1 VGAAVLVGLGARVE
15 RRKVSETVVLR
26 VGVLGPVTVWNGSE
40 ELRVGQP
47 RQQAVLGILA
57 MRANRV
63 ISRGELVDAVWGQD
77 PPASAE
83 GGIYTYVAGLRRIIE
98 PTRSARGPG
107 RVLVSSGAGYVL
119 HLVPG
124 QPDAVAFEQHL
135 ARARQLRKSGDP
147 VGAVDAL
154 ESALG
159 LWRGVAFAGVP
170 GPFAETERVRLAELR
185 SGAAEERADV
195 LLALGRH
202 EEVIP
207 DLTALVAD
215 HPLRERMRGL
225 LMIALYR
232 SGRHAEAL
240 RVFQDGRRVLA
251 EELGIDPGAD
261 LSRIRQQV
269 LTCDPA
275 LDVIAEAAPASPGAD
290 RRPASPGETGGSA
303 RPPRTAAGTGPR
315 GSDGSVLPS
324 GTAGPVGPALLSGV
338 APGAGRAPSWAAGPP
353 GVPVPAQLPLD
364 GQGFSGRHEELR
376 ALHAML
382 PSARAAGTGESVPV
396 VVITG
401 TAGVGKTALAIR
413 FGRQVAKRFPDGQLY
428 VNLRGLDPG
437 APPMDPSGALRFF
450 LDAFGV
456 PPYRIVA
463 PLEERAAL
471 FRSLVAGKRVLVVL
485 DNASNAA
492 QVRPLLPGSP
502 DCLVV
507 VTSRNQMAGL
517 VAAEG
522 ATLITLDVLGDGEAH
537 EMLSR
542 RLGQERVA
550 AEPQAADEIVAA
562 CARLPLALSI
572 AVGRAA
578 SRPKRPLA
586 ELAAELRDARVRLDA
601 LEAGDAATDV
611 RAVLSWSYNQLSP
624 AAARMFRLLGLHP
637 GPDISLPAAASL
649 AGISRAE
656 AGTVLRELTRTH
668 MAAEHLPGRF
678 AFHDLLRAYASDQCE
693 RTDSPAERGLATQ
706 RMLDHY
712 LHTAMAA
719 SQRFSPFRSPLRLA
733 APQPG
738 VLPAEMADK
747 DQAMAW
753 FDAEVP
759 VLLML
764 IGYAE
769 AKQFDT
775 YAWQLPWALG
785 PFFHRRGRLRA
796 YANIQQTALAAAR
809 RLDDTLALAHAHH
822 LLGHAQLQM
831 NEYETAEP
839 NFRRAL
845 DLFRELGDRANEAVV
860 LNGLAGM
867 LEKQERYPEALAVAL
882 DALRMLKAAGHW
894 WTQATLENGV
904 GWLYA
909 HLGQYEDALT
919 HCQRALSLHR
929 ESGHRGGA
937 ADTLDSLGFVYLH
950 LGDFEQAKAHYEL
963 AIDAYREIGAPFGE
977 GNSLAGLGD
986 VLLRSGDLDAARAR
1000 YLQAAAILD
1009 ALPHPLADVVRGKLQ
1024 DLDEDPD
1031 ADRLAAAGHPD
1042 RDPSSAAGHP
1052 DRDPSPG
1059 AATTARSV

>member
-1 VGAAVLVGLGARVE
+1 
-15 RRKVSETVVLR
+15 
-26 VGVLGPVTVWNGSE
+26 
-40 ELRVGQP
+40 VGQP

-98 PTRSARGPG
+98 PTRSLRGPG

-135 ARARQLRKSGDP
+135 VRARQLRKNGDP

-202 EEVIP
+202 EEVVP

-232 SGRHAEAL
+232 SGRPAEAL
-240 RVFQDGRRVLA
+240 RVYEGGRHVLA
-251 EELGIDPGAD
+251 EELGIDPGID
-261 LSRIRQQV
+261 LSRIYRQV
-269 LTCDPA
+269 LKSDPA
-275 LDVIAEAAPASPGAD
+275 LDLAAGAVAASFGEA
-290 RRPASPGETGGSA
+290 GGPVGQDEGSS
-303 RPPRTAAGTGPR
+303 RSGRKAAGTRPR

-324 GTAGPVGPALLSGV
+324 GTATPAGSAVL
-338 APGAGRAPSWAAGPP
+338 PGAGPSSAVGTAPSWAAGPP
-353 GVPVPAQLPLD
+353 GVLVPAQLPLD
-364 GQGFSGRHEELR
+364 APGFSGRHDELR
-376 ALHAML
+376 ALHALL
-382 PSARAAGTGESVPV
+382 PSAQAGGADGSVPV
-396 VVITG
+396 AVISG

-428 VNLRGLDPG
+428 INLRGRNPG
-437 APPMDPSGALRFF
+437 TPPVEPGVALQFF
-450 LDAFGV
+450 LDSLGV
-456 PPYRIVA
+456 PPHRITA
-463 PLEERAAL
+463 STQERAAL
-471 FRSLVAGKRVLVVL
+471 YRSLLDGKRMLIVL
-485 DNASNAA
+485 DDATNAA

-502 DCLVV
+502 GCLVL

-517 VAAEG
+517 AAVDG
-522 ATLITLDVLGDGEAH
+522 ATLVTLDVLGDTEAH
-537 EMLSR
+537 EMLAR
-542 RLGQERVA
+542 RLGQERIA
-550 AEPQAADEIVAA
+550 AEPEATDEIVAA

-572 AVGRAA
+572 AVGRAV

-586 ELAAELRDARVRLDA
+586 ELAAELRDARRRLDA

-611 RAVLSWSYNQLSP
+611 RAVLSWSYEQLSP
-624 AAARMFRLLGLHP
+624 AAARMFRMLGLHP
-637 GPDISLPAAASL
+637 GPDISLLAAASL
-649 AGISRAE
+649 AGIPRAE
-656 AGTVLRELTRTH
+656 AGVALRELTRTH

-678 AFHDLLRAYASDQCE
+678 AFHDLLRTYAADQ
-693 RTDSPAERGLATQ
+693 AERYDDPADRSSATS
-706 RMLDHY
+706 RMLDHC

-719 SQRFSPFRSPLRLA
+719 SQRFSPFRSPLRLP

-747 DQAMAW
+747 DQARAW
-753 FDAEVP
+753 FDAEVG
-759 VLLML
+759 VLLSM
-764 IGYAE
+764 IRYAE
-769 AKQFDT
+769 AGGFDT
-775 YAWQLPWALG
+775 YAWQIPWALG
-785 PFFHRRGRLRA
+785 PFFHRRGWLRS
-796 YANIQQTALAAAR
+796 YLTIQQTALAAAG

-822 LLGHAQLQM
+822 LLGHAQLQL
-831 NEYETAEP
+831 NDYDAAEP

-845 DLFRELGDRANEAVV
+845 DLFREIGDRANEAVV

-867 LEKQERYPEALAVAL
+867 LEKQERYEEALAVAL

-909 HLGQYEDALT
+909 HLGQYEEALT

-937 ADTLDSLGFVYLH
+937 ADTLDSLAFVYLH
-950 LGDFEQAKAHYEL
+950 QGDLTQAQAHYEQ
-963 AIDAYREIGAPFGE
+963 AIEAYREIGAPFGE

-986 VLLRSGDLDAARAR
+986 VLLRRGDLSGARSR
-1000 YLQAAAILD
+1000 YLQSAAILD
-1009 ALPHPLADVVRGKLQ
+1009 TLPHPLADVVRGKLRG
-1024 DLDEDPD
+1024 LDEDSDPEPGARQ
-1031 ADRLAAAGHPD
+1031 ADD
-1042 RDPSSAAGHP
+1042 
-1052 DRDPSPG
+1052 DPSPG

>member
-1 VGAAVLVGLGARVE
+1 VGGAE
-15 RRKVSETVVLR
+15 KAEGQGTVVLR
-26 VGVLGPVTVWNGSE
+26 VGVLGPVTAWYGHE

-83 GGIYTYVAGLRRIIE
+83 GGIYTYVAGLRRVIE

-124 QPDAVAFEQHL
+124 QPDAVAFEQQL
-135 ARARQLRKSGDP
+135 ARARQLRKNGDP
-147 VGAVDAL
+147 VAAVGAL
-154 ESALG
+154 EGALG

-195 LLALGRH
+195 LLSLGRH
-202 EEVIP
+202 EEVVP

-232 SGRHAEAL
+232 GGRHAEAL
-240 RVFQDGRRVLA
+240 RVFADGRHVLA
-251 EELGIDPGAD
+251 EELGIDPGTE
-261 LSRIRQQV
+261 LSRIHQQV

-275 LDVIAEAAPASPGAD
+275 LNLAAGATRDGHQDQAS
-290 RRPASPGETGGSA
+290 GSA
-303 RPPRTAAGTGPR
+303 RPRSQAAATGPR
-315 GSDGSVLPS
+315 GPDEPVLP
-324 GTAGPVGPALLSGV
+324 L
-338 APGAGRAPSWAAGPP
+338 
-353 GVPVPAQLPLD
+353 PAQLPLD
-364 GQGFSGRHEELR
+364 AQGFSGRHDELR
-376 ALHAML
+376 TLHDML
-382 PSARAAGTGESVPV
+382 PSARVDGTVPV
-396 VVITG
+396 AVISG
-401 TAGVGKTALAIR
+401 TAGVGKTALAVR
-413 FGRQVAKRFPDGQLY
+413 FGHQVAKHFPDGQLY
-428 VNLRGLDPG
+428 INLRGRDPG
-437 APPMDPSGALRFF
+437 RPPMEPIEALG
-450 LDAFGV
+450 LLLVSFGM
-456 PPYRIVA
+456 PPHRLTSSI
-463 PLEERAAL
+463 EERAAL
-471 FRSLVAGKRVLVVL
+471 FRSLVDGKRILAVL

-507 VTSRNQMAGL
+507 VTSRNHLAGL

-522 ATLITLDVLGDGEAH
+522 ATLISLDVLGDDEAR
-537 EMLSR
+537 EMLAR
-542 RLGQERVA
+542 RLGRERVA
-550 AEPQAADEIVAA
+550 AEPQAADEIIAA
-562 CARLPLALSI
+562 CAGLPLALSI
-572 AVGRAA
+572 AVGRATA
-578 SRPKRPLA
+578 GRAKRPLA
-586 ELAAELRDARVRLDA
+586 QLAAELRDARNRLDA
-601 LEAGDAATDV
+601 LEEGDAATDV
-611 RAVLSWSYNQLSP
+611 RAVLSWSYDQLSP

-637 GPDISLPAAASL
+637 GPDISLSAAASL

-656 AGTVLRELTRTH
+656 AGTALRELTRTH

-678 AFHDLLRAYASDQCE
+678 TFHDLLRVYAADQ
-693 RTDSPAERGLATQ
+693 AERLDPEPERAAAVQ

-719 SQRFSPFRSPLRLA
+719 SQRFSAFRSPLRLA

-753 FDAEVP
+753 FHAEAP
-759 VLLML
+759 VLLTL
-764 IGYAE
+764 IEYAS
-769 AKQFDT
+769 ANGFDT
-775 YAWQLPWALG
+775 HAWQIPWTLG
-785 PFFHRRGRLRA
+785 PFFHRRGRWRS
-796 YANIQQTALAAAR
+796 YAASQRTALAAAQ

-831 NEYETAEP
+831 SDYESAEP

-845 DLFRELGDRANEAVV
+845 DLFRELQDRANEAVV
-860 LNGLAGM
+860 LNGLGGM
-867 LEKQERYPEALAVAL
+867 LEKQKRYPEALAVAL

-909 HLGQYEDALT
+909 HLGQYDDALS

-937 ADTLDSLGFVYLH
+937 ADTLDSLGYIYLH
-950 LGDFEQAKAHYEL
+950 LGDLDQAQAHYL
-963 AIDAYREIGAPFGE
+963 QAIDAYREIGAPFGE

-986 VLLRSGDLDAARAR
+986 VLLHGGDPDAARAL

-1009 ALPHPLADVVRGKLQ
+1009 ALPHPLADVIRGKLD
-1024 DLDEDPD
+1024 DLDQDPD
-1031 ADRLAAAGHPD
+1031 GDSLAGQDHPD
-1042 RDPSSAAGHP
+1042 AG
-1052 DRDPSPG
+1052 
-1059 AATTARSV
+1059 ATTTARSV

>member
-1 VGAAVLVGLGARVE
+1 
-15 RRKVSETVVLR
+15 VVLR
-26 VGVLGPVTVWNGSE
+26 VGVLGPVTAWYGSE

-83 GGIYTYVAGLRRIIE
+83 GGIYTYVAGLRRVIE

-124 QPDAVAFEQHL
+124 QPDAVAFEQQV
-135 ARARQLRKSGDP
+135 ARARQLRKNGDP
-147 VGAVDAL
+147 VAAADAL
-154 ESALG
+154 EGALG

-195 LLALGRH
+195 LLWLGRH
-202 EEVIP
+202 EEVVP

-232 SGRHAEAL
+232 GGRHAEAL
-240 RVFQDGRRVLA
+240 RVFADGRHVLA
-251 EELGIDPGAD
+251 EELGIDPGTE
-261 LSRIRQQV
+261 LSRIHQQV

-275 LDVIAEAAPASPGAD
+275 LNLAADAIRDGHPDQASGP
-290 RRPASPGETGGSA
+290 A
-303 RPPRTAAGTGPR
+303 RPRPQAAGTGPR
-315 GSDGSVLPS
+315 GSDEPVLP
-324 GTAGPVGPALLSGV
+324 L
-338 APGAGRAPSWAAGPP
+338 
-353 GVPVPAQLPLD
+353 PAQLPLD
-364 GQGFSGRHEELR
+364 AQGFSGRHDELR
-376 ALHAML
+376 TLHDML
-382 PSARAAGTGESVPV
+382 PSARAAETVPV
-396 VVITG
+396 AVISG

-413 FGRQVAKRFPDGQLY
+413 FGHQVAKHFPDGQLY
-428 VNLRGLDPG
+428 INLRGRDPG
-437 APPMDPSGALRFF
+437 RAPMEPIEALG
-450 LDAFGV
+450 LLLISFGM
-456 PPYRIVA
+456 PPHRMTSST
-463 PLEERAAL
+463 EERAAL
-471 FRSLVAGKRVLVVL
+471 FRSLVDGKRILVVL

-507 VTSRNQMAGL
+507 VTSRNQLAGL

-522 ATLITLDVLGDGEAH
+522 ATLISLDVLGDDEAH
-537 EMLSR
+537 EMLAR
-542 RLGQERVA
+542 RLGRERVA
-550 AEPQAADEIVAA
+550 AEPQAADEIIAA
-562 CARLPLALSI
+562 CAGLPLALSI
-572 AVGRAA
+572 AVGRATA
-578 SRPKRPLA
+578 GRAAAGRAKRPLA
-586 ELAAELRDARVRLDA
+586 QLAAELRDARSRLDA
-601 LEAGDAATDV
+601 LEEGDAATDV
-611 RAVLSWSYNQLSP
+611 RAVLSWSYDQLSP

-637 GPDISLPAAASL
+637 GPDISLSAAASL

-656 AGTVLRELTRTH
+656 AGIALRELTRTH

-678 AFHDLLRAYASDQCE
+678 TFHDLLRVYATEQ
-693 RTDSPAERGLATQ
+693 AERLDPEPERAAAVQ

-712 LHTAMAA
+712 LHTAMIA

-733 APQPG
+733 TPHPG

-747 DQAMAW
+747 DQAMGW
-753 FDAEVP
+753 FDAEAP
-759 VLLML
+759 VLLTL
-764 IGYAE
+764 IEYASVNG
-769 AKQFDT
+769 FDT
-775 YAWQLPWALG
+775 HAWQLPWTLG
-785 PFFHRRGRLRA
+785 PFFHRRGRWRS
-796 YANIQQTALAAAR
+796 YAASQRTALAAAQ

-822 LLGHAQLQM
+822 LLGHAQLQISDFSS
-831 NEYETAEP
+831 AEP

-845 DLFRELGDRANEAVV
+845 DLFRELQDRANEAVV
-860 LNGLAGM
+860 LNGLGGM

-909 HLGQYEDALT
+909 HLGQYDDALS

-937 ADTLDSLGFVYLH
+937 ADTLDSLGYVYLH
-950 LGDFEQAKAHYEL
+950 LDDLDQAQAHYL
-963 AIDAYREIGAPFGE
+963 QAIDAYREIGAPFGE

-986 VLLRSGDLDAARAR
+986 VLLRGGDPDAARAL

-1009 ALPHPLADVVRGKLQ
+1009 ALPHPLADVVRSKLDGLDQ
-1024 DLDEDPD
+1024 DLD
-1031 ADRLAAAGHPD
+1031 
-1042 RDPSSAAGHP
+1042 
-1052 DRDPSPG
+1052 
-1059 AATTARSV
+1059 TTVR

>member
-1 VGAAVLVGLGARVE
+1 M
-15 RRKVSETVVLR
+15 VLR
-26 VGVLGPVTVWNGSE
+26 VGVLGPVTVWNGNE

-98 PTRSARGPG
+98 PTRSVRGPG

-135 ARARQLRKSGDP
+135 ARARQLRKNGDLA
-147 VGAVDAL
+147 GAVDAL

-159 LWRGVAFAGVP
+159 LWRGAAFAGVP

-195 LLALGRH
+195 LLLLGRH
-202 EEVIP
+202 EEVVP
-207 DLTALVAD
+207 DLTALVTD

-232 SGRHAEAL
+232 CGRPAEAL

-251 EELGIDPGAD
+251 EELGIDPGTE
-261 LSRIRQQV
+261 LSRIHQQV
-269 LTCDPA
+269 LTSDPA
-275 LDVIAEAAPASPGAD
+275 LNQAGPAAAGGRASTAAAGGRASTAAAGGRASTAAAGGPAGPAAASGPAADGRPGGPAGSPGS
-290 RRPASPGETGGSA
+290 RRKD
-303 RPPRTAAGTGPR
+303 AGTGPR

-324 GTAGPVGPALLSGV
+324 GTA
-338 APGAGRAPSWAAGPP
+338 APDRVSPWAAGSS

-364 GQGFSGRHEELR
+364 APGFSGRHDELR
-376 ALHAML
+376 ALNAML
-382 PSARAAGTGESVPV
+382 PSARAAGTDESVSV
-396 VVITG
+396 AVISG

-428 VNLRGLDPG
+428 VNLCGPDPG
-437 APPMDPSGALRFF
+437 RPMEPDVALRFF

-456 PPYRIVA
+456 PPHRIAA

-471 FRSLVAGKRVLVVL
+471 FRSLVDGMRVLIVL
-485 DNASNAA
+485 DNASSAA

-502 DCLVV
+502 GCLVV

-517 VAAEG
+517 VATEG
-522 ATLITLDVLGDGEAH
+522 AALITLDVLGDDEAH
-537 EMLSR
+537 EMLAR

-550 AEPQAADEIVAA
+550 AEPRVADEIVAA

-572 AVGRAA
+572 AAARAVG
-578 SRPKRPLA
+578 RPKRPLA
-586 ELAAELRDARVRLDA
+586 ELAAELRDARGRLDA
-601 LEAGDAATDV
+601 LEAGDAASDV
-611 RAVLSWSYNQLSP
+611 RAVLSWSYDQLSQ

-637 GPDISLPAAASL
+637 GPDISVPAAASM

-656 AGTVLRELTRTH
+656 AAAALRELTRTH
-668 MAAEHLPGRF
+668 MAAEQLPGRF
-678 AFHDLLRAYASDQCE
+678 AFHDLLRAYA
-693 RTDSPAERGLATQ
+693 AEAAEQHDAEEDRSAAVR

-719 SQRFSPFRSPLRLA
+719 SQRFSPHRPPLRLEA
-733 APQPG
+733 AQPG
-738 VLPAEMADK
+738 VLPGEMVDK

-753 FDAEVP
+753 FDAEVA
-759 VLLML
+759 VLLTL

-769 AKQFDT
+769 AQEFDT
-775 YAWQLPWALG
+775 YAWKLPWALG
-785 PFFHRRGRLRA
+785 PFFHRRGWLQS
-796 YANIQQTALAAAR
+796 YATIQRTALAAAR
-809 RLDDTLALAHAHH
+809 RLGDTLALAHTHY
-822 LLGHAQLQM
+822 LLANAQGHMGDYGA
-831 NEYETAEP
+831 AEP
-839 NFRRAL
+839 NYHEAL
-845 DLFRELGDRANEAVV
+845 DLFRELGDRANEGMV
-860 LNGLAGM
+860 LNGLASM
-867 LEKQERYPEALAVAL
+867 LEKQERYPEALAIAL

-894 WTQATLENGV
+894 WTQANLENGV

-909 HLGQYEDALT
+909 HLGQYDDALT

-929 ESGHRGGA
+929 ESGHRLGA
-937 ADTLDSLGFVYLH
+937 ADTLDSIGFVYLH
-950 LGDFEQAKAHYEL
+950 LGDLARAQAFYEQ
-963 AIDAYREIGAPFGE
+963 AIDAYREIGVPFGE
-977 GNSLAGLGD
+977 GNSLAALGD
-986 VLLRSGDLDAARAR
+986 VLLRGGDLAAARSC

-1009 ALPHPLADVVRGKLQ
+1009 ALPHPLADVVRSKLR

-1031 ADRLAAAGHPD
+1031 RDPLPVDGHPD
-1042 RDPSSAAGHP
+1042 GAPRPGDGHA
-1052 DRDPSPG
+1052 DRDPLPG

>member
-1 VGAAVLVGLGARVE
+1 
-15 RRKVSETVVLR
+15 
-26 VGVLGPVTVWNGSE
+26 VLGPVAVWNGNE

-124 QPDAVAFEQHL
+124 QPDAVAFEQQL
-135 ARARQLRKSGDP
+135 ARARQLRKNGDP
-147 VGAVDAL
+147 LGAVGEL

-159 LWRGVAFAGVP
+159 LWRGAAFSGVP

-195 LLALGRH
+195 LLTLGRH
-202 EEVIP
+202 EEVVA

-232 SGRHAEAL
+232 NGRPAEAL
-240 RVFQDGRRVLA
+240 RVFAEGRQVLQQ
-251 EELGIDPGAD
+251 ELGVGPGTE
-261 LSRIRQQV
+261 LSRIHGQV
-269 LTCDPA
+269 LHSDPA
-275 LDVIAEAAPASPGAD
+275 LDLPATASGQASTTPDTAAASGQTSPAAASGQASTAGD
-290 RRPASPGETGGSA
+290 GRPASLDDGHRSA
-303 RPPRTAAGTGPR
+303 RSRRSAATGQASPAGGGGPAGPAGGTGPR

-324 GTAGPVGPALLSGV
+324 GTTGPALPGV
-338 APGAGRAPSWAAGPP
+338 APGAGTARSWPGGPP
-353 GVPVPAQLPLD
+353 GIPVPAQLPLD
-364 GQGFSGRHEELR
+364 APGFSGRHDELR

-382 PSARAAGTGESVPV
+382 PSARATGTDESVPV
-396 VVITG
+396 VIISG
-401 TAGVGKTALAIR
+401 TAGVGKTALAVR

-437 APPMDPSGALRFF
+437 TPLDSHTALRYF

-456 PPYRIVA
+456 PPHRIAA

-471 FRSLVAGKRVLVVL
+471 FRSLVDGKRVLIVL
-485 DNASNAA
+485 DNASSAA

-502 DCLVV
+502 ECLVL
-507 VTSRNQMAGL
+507 VTSRHQMAGL

-522 ATLITLDVLGDGEAH
+522 STLITLDVLDDDEAH
-537 EMLSR
+537 EMLAR

-550 AEPQAADEIVAA
+550 AEPQAADEIVAS

-578 SRPKRPLA
+578 GRPKRPLA
-586 ELAAELRDARVRLDA
+586 ELAAELHDARGRLDA
-601 LEAGDAATDV
+601 LEEGDAVTDV
-611 RAVLSWSYNQLSP
+611 RAVLSWSYDQLSP

-637 GPDISLPAAASL
+637 GPDISVPAAASL
-649 AGISRAE
+649 AGIPRAE
-656 AGTVLRELTRTH
+656 AGAALRELIRTH

-678 AFHDLLRAYASDQCE
+678 TFHDLLRAYAADQ
-693 RTDSPAERGLATQ
+693 AERHDPADERDAATG

-719 SQRFSPFRSPLRLA
+719 TQRFSPFRSPLRLA

-738 VLPAEMADK
+738 VLPGEMADK

-753 FDAEVP
+753 FEAEVP
-759 VLLML
+759 VLLTL
-764 IGYAE
+764 ISYAE
-769 AKQFDT
+769 AREFDT
-775 YAWQLPWALG
+775 CAWQLPWALG
-785 PFFHRRGRLRA
+785 PFFHRRGWLQSYVA
-796 YANIQQTALAAAR
+796 IQQTALTAAT
-809 RLDDTLALAHAHH
+809 RLDDPLALAHAHH
-822 LLGHAQLQM
+822 LLGHAQLQH
-831 NEYETAEP
+831 NDYEAAEP

-867 LEKQERYPEALAVAL
+867 LEKQERYTEALAVAL

-909 HLGQYEDALT
+909 HLDQYDDALA
-919 HCQRALSLHR
+919 HCHRALNLHR

-937 ADTLDSLGFVYLH
+937 ADTLDSIGFIYLRQ
-950 LGDFEQAKAHYEL
+950 GDLDRAQAHYEQ
-963 AIDAYREIGAPFGE
+963 AIEAYREIGAPFGE

-986 VLLRSGDLDAARAR
+986 VLLTRGDVDAARSH

-1009 ALPHPLADVVRGKLQ
+1009 ALPHPLADVVRGKLR
-1024 DLDEDPD
+1024 DLDEDPSPG
-1031 ADRLAAAGHPD
+1031 DRE
-1042 RDPSSAAGHP
+1042 
-1052 DRDPSPG
+1052 PSPG

>member
-1 VGAAVLVGLGARVE
+1 LGGRE
-15 RRKVSETVVLR
+15 KGKVSETVVLR
-26 VGVLGPVTVWNGSE
+26 VGVLGPVTAWYGHE

-83 GGIYTYVAGLRRIIE
+83 GGIYTYVAGLRRVIE

-124 QPDAVAFEQHL
+124 QPDAVAFEQQL
-135 ARARQLRKSGDP
+135 ARARQLRKNGD
-147 VGAVDAL
+147 VVAAVDAL
-154 ESALG
+154 EGALG

-195 LLALGRH
+195 LLSLGRH
-202 EEVIP
+202 EEVVP

-232 SGRHAEAL
+232 GGRHAEAL
-240 RVFQDGRRVLA
+240 RVFADGRHVLA
-251 EELGIDPGAD
+251 EELGIDPGTE
-261 LSRIRQQV
+261 LSRIHQQV
-269 LTCDPA
+269 LQGDPA
-275 LDVIAEAAPASPGAD
+275 LNLAADATRDGHLDQAS
-290 RRPASPGETGGSA
+290 GSA
-303 RPPRTAAGTGPR
+303 RPRPQAAGTGSR
-315 GSDGSVLPS
+315 GSAEPVLP
-324 GTAGPVGPALLSGV
+324 L
-338 APGAGRAPSWAAGPP
+338 
-353 GVPVPAQLPLD
+353 PAQLPLD
-364 GQGFSGRHEELR
+364 AQGFSGRHDELR
-376 ALHAML
+376 ALHDML
-382 PSARAAGTGESVPV
+382 PAARGAETVPV
-396 VVITG
+396 AVISG

-413 FGRQVAKRFPDGQLY
+413 FGHQVAKHFPDGQLY
-428 VNLRGLDPG
+428 INLRGRDPG
-437 APPMDPSGALRFF
+437 RPPMEPIEALGI
-450 LDAFGV
+450 LLISFGM
-456 PPYRIVA
+456 PPHRLTSSA
-463 PLEERAAL
+463 EERAAL
-471 FRSLVAGKRVLVVL
+471 FRSLVDGKRILAVL
-485 DNASNAA
+485 DNASSAA
-492 QVRPLLPGSP
+492 QVRSLLPGSP

-522 ATLITLDVLGDGEAH
+522 AALISLDVLSDDEAR
-537 EMLSR
+537 EMLAR
-542 RLGQERVA
+542 RLGRERVA
-550 AEPQAADEIVAA
+550 AEPQAANEIIAA
-562 CARLPLALSI
+562 CAGLPLALSI
-572 AVGRAA
+572 AVGRATA
-578 SRPKRPLA
+578 GRAKRPLA
-586 ELAAELRDARVRLDA
+586 QLATELRDARNRLDA
-601 LEAGDAATDV
+601 LEEGDAATDV
-611 RAVLSWSYNQLSP
+611 RAVLSWSYDQLSP

-637 GPDISLPAAASL
+637 GPDISLSAAASL

-656 AGTVLRELTRTH
+656 AGTALRELTRTH

-678 AFHDLLRAYASDQCE
+678 TFHDLLRVYATDQ
-693 RTDSPAERGLATQ
+693 AERHDPEPERSAAVQ

-733 APQPG
+733 TPQPG

-753 FDAEVP
+753 FDAEAP
-759 VLLML
+759 VLLTL
-764 IGYAE
+764 IEYAS
-769 AKQFDT
+769 ANGFDT
-775 YAWQLPWALG
+775 HAWQIPWTLG
-785 PFFHRRGRLRA
+785 PFFHRRGRWRS
-796 YANIQQTALAAAR
+796 YAASQRTALAAAQ

-831 NEYETAEP
+831 SDYSSAEP

-845 DLFRELGDRANEAVV
+845 DLFRELQDRANEAVV
-860 LNGLAGM
+860 LNGLGGM

-909 HLGQYEDALT
+909 HLGQYDDALS

-937 ADTLDSLGFVYLH
+937 ADTLDSLGYVYLH
-950 LGDFEQAKAHYEL
+950 LGDLDQAQAHYL
-963 AIDAYREIGAPFGE
+963 QAIDAYREIGAPFGE

-986 VLLRSGDLDAARAR
+986 VLLRAGDPDAARTL
-1000 YLQAAAILD
+1000 YLQGAAILD
-1009 ALPHPLADVVRGKLQ
+1009 ALPHPLADVIRGKLD
-1024 DLDEDPD
+1024 DLDQDPD
-1031 ADRLAAAGHPD
+1031 
-1042 RDPSSAAGHP
+1042 
-1052 DRDPSPG
+1052 
-1059 AATTARSV
+1059 TTARSV